1 MVTWVKSPASLEI
14 VKDESQSQ
22 MIHVLIVDEDATFAE
37 RLSKA
42 LNQLTRACS
51 VTYVATTV
59 EARIFLA
66 SQPQDLAFV
75 PSDPQGEVMQALRAI
90 QPDLRLVLTA
100 PTLDYDLPEIYA
112 GHVQGV
118 LIRPLLVFDLEEV
131 VHQALAQPVT
141 PALDPGATRQRHS
154 NGHWADSSTVIEAL
168 QKVDLGELVKTAV
181 FTRGARLIGYWGR
194 LTDAEATAVAQHI
207 GHTWSN
213 SDHRIQI
220 QFLHLPAHSGDL
232 LLYTRYIIDRFLL
245 TLVSLPETP
254 VNELRRRA
262 DQLAEILRDTLAGE
276 PISLTNPL
284 AQETERTTYA
294 VVWRPVN
301 SLPTA
306 LHIPLRRII
315 ERLAAANGCV
325 LTYIKVQSEL
335 VHLVVNCPPERRSSW
350 VVVLFKNGTE
360 EAIQQEYGLVVN
372 LWESGYYAEER
383 DEPLAEAEL
392 RVFLEGKA
400 ITSGS

>member
-1 MVTWVKSPASLEI
+1 
-14 VKDESQSQ
+14 
-22 MIHVLIVDEDATFAE
+22 MIHVLIVEEDIAFAE

-42 LNQLTRACS
+42 LHQLTKPYQPI
-51 VTYVATTV
+51 YVKTAV
-59 EARIFLA
+59 EARMLLA
-66 SQPQDLAFV
+66 KQPLDLAFV
-75 PSDPQGEVMQALRAI
+75 SPDPRGNVMNALRAI

-100 PTLDYDLPEIYA
+100 PTLDFDLPDVYA
-112 GHVQGV
+112 GRVQGV
-118 LIRPLLVFDLEEV
+118 LIRPLLAFDLEEV
-131 VHQALAQPVT
+131 VRQALAQPVT
-141 PALDPGATRQRHS
+141 PGIGPKSQQRHT
-154 NGHWADSSTVIEAL
+154 NGHGIDSPAVIEVL
-168 QKVDLGELVKTAV
+168 QKAELGALVKTAV
-181 FTRGARLIGYWGR
+181 FTRGARLIGYWGG

-213 SDHRIQI
+213 YDHRIQI

-254 VNELRRRA
+254 INELRRRA
-262 DQLAEILRDTLAGE
+262 EQLADILRDTLAGE
-276 PISLTNPL
+276 TVSLTYP
-284 AQETERTTYA
+284 AVQPTERATYA

-306 LHIPLRRII
+306 LLIPLRRII

-335 VHLVVNCPPERRSSW
+335 IHLVVNSPPERNSSW

-360 EAIQQEYGLVVN
+360 EAIRQEYGLSVN

-392 RVFLEGKA
+392 RVFLEIKA
-400 ITSGS
+400 VTGEP